1 LIEPTQP
8 HEWQEGEMNG
18 WMQDVRYAL
27 RQLRRSPG
35 FALTAVLTLSLGIGA
50 TTAMYHVVS
59 EVLLQPLP
67 YPDQGSLVG
76 VAFTFPQEQPNA
88 EQTGVTADFL
98 LAHNKSFASM
108 GVADDGALGANF
120 SVGNGKPRS
129 IRSLRVSSGYLPTLG
144 VAPMLGRLFTREDD
158 QPGGAPLAVLSYGLW
173 KTVLNSDAHAVGRT
187 VEVNG
192 DVYTVIGV
200 MPESFVTAESPDL
213 WQPLRLGPAVAG
225 YEGTNFQ
232 MVARLK
238 PGASLEQARA
248 ELKTLSSTIYVQY
261 PYFRH
266 WYPGHPLLEERAWLL
281 RDVVVSGVKTS
292 LLSLMAAMV
301 MVLLLACL
309 NLAVLMTARALGR
322 QREMALRM
330 ALGATRW
337 SIVRLLMIESLMLA
351 IAGSVAGV
359 GFAWIFRML
368 MRTVS
373 PVSLPSLNPGAGN
386 GNDVWWMLGVALLV
400 GCSTTLVFGLL
411 PAMRLLT
418 SDVTGALGTGQAS
431 GVTVSSHKTGRLLMI
446 GQVALATML
455 LSAGALLLGT
465 FLNMRSIPTGVVAK
479 RLHVMQVNL
488 KGDKYAN
495 ALTTAQFVDRVE
507 DGLRKIPGVARVAA
521 VNGLPLDSGYNNDG
535 WPVKGGKELSRN
547 VDIRFVTPGFFH
559 TVGTALLMGRDVTTG
574 DHAGGAPVALVN
586 EAMAQLWWHGQSPI
600 GEYVIRVDGQ
610 PREIVGVVAD
620 SHDRALASPMRPTMY
635 EPFAQVDDPT
645 MKAING
651 WFPTSFVIRVAGD
664 MPIAT
669 EAARALHDAD
679 PEVPV
684 GKFTEMQNFVDKEVA
699 ASRFF
704 SWIAGGFS
712 GFALLLTMIG
722 LFGLLSYQV
731 GMRTRE
737 IGVRMAVGADRGLI
751 LLLVLRRG
759 IALTLI
765 GLAIGAVGSLALR
778 RVVISVLTGTIH
790 TRGGNLGGVLAS
802 GALTVGCAAAALLIA
817 ALLAS
822 YLPARRAASIE
833 PTQALRA
840 E

>member
-1 LIEPTQP
+1 
-8 HEWQEGEMNG
+8 MNG

-35 FALTAVLTLSLGIGA
+35 FALTAVLTLSLGVGA

-76 VAFTFPQEQPNA
+76 VAFTFPQEPPNA

-98 LAHNKSFASM
+98 LAHSKSFASM

-120 SVGNGKPRS
+120 SVGNGKPQS

-158 QPGGAPLAVLSYGLW
+158 EPGGAPLVVLSYGLW
-173 KTVLNSDAHAVGRT
+173 KTALNSDAHAVGRT

-200 MPESFVTAESPDL
+200 MPKSFVTAESPDL

-238 PGASLEQARA
+238 PGVSLEQAQA
-248 ELKTLSSTIYVQY
+248 ELKTLTPMIYAQH
-261 PYFRH
+261 PGFWH
-266 WYPGHPLLEERAWLL
+266 WFPKGHAPLEERVSLL
-281 RDVVVSGVKTS
+281 RDVVVSGVKSS

-337 SIVRLLMIESLMLA
+337 GIVRLLMIESLLLA

-373 PVSLPSLNPGAGN
+373 PVSLPSLNPGAGS

-431 GVTVSSHKTGRLLMI
+431 GATVSSHKTGRLLMI

-479 RLHVMQVNL
+479 RLDVMQVNL
-488 KGDKYAN
+488 KGDKYASS
-495 ALTTAQFVDRVE
+495 LTTAQFVDRVE
-507 DGLRKIPGVARVAA
+507 DGLRKIPGVVQVAA
-521 VNGLPLDSGYNNDG
+521 VNGLPLDSGLNNDG
-535 WPVKGGKELSRN
+535 WPVKGGSELSRN
-547 VDIRFVTPGFFH
+547 MDIRFVTPGFFH
-559 TVGTALLMGRDVTTG
+559 TVGTPLLMGRDVAESDRANST
-574 DHAGGAPVALVN
+574 PIALVN

-600 GEYVIRVDGQ
+600 GEYVVTEGVPPRKVGN
-610 PREIVGVVAD
+610 PSREIVGVVAD
-620 SHDRALASPMRPTMY
+620 SHDRTLAGPMRPTVY
-635 EPFAQVDDPT
+635 EPFAQVDDAS

-651 WFPTSFVIRVAGD
+651 WFPTSFVVRVAGD

-684 GKFTEMQNFVDKEVA
+684 GKFALMQSFVDKEVA
-699 ASRFF
+699 APRFF

-737 IGVRMAVGADRGLI
+737 IGVRMAVGAGRGLI

-765 GLAIGAVGSLALR
+765 GLAVGAVGSLALR
-778 RVVISVLTGTIH
+778 RVVVSVLTGTIH

-802 GALTVGCAAAALLIA
+802 GVLTVGCAAAALLIA

>member
-1 LIEPTQP
+1 
-8 HEWQEGEMNG
+8 MNE

-27 RQLRRSPG
+27 RQLRRAPG
-35 FALTAVLTLSLGIGA
+35 FALTAVLMLALGIGA
-50 TTAMYHVVS
+50 TTAMYSVVS

-67 YPDQGSLVG
+67 YPDQGRLVG
-76 VAFTFPQEQPNA
+76 VAFTYPQEEPNA
-88 EQTGVTADFL
+88 EQTGQTADFL
-98 LAHNKSFASM
+98 LAHSTSFASM

-120 SVGNGKPRS
+120 SIGNGKPRS

-173 KTVLNSDAHAVGRT
+173 KTALNSDANAVGRT

-225 YEGTNFQ
+225 YQGTNFQ
-232 MVARLK
+232 MIARLK
-238 PGASLEQARA
+238 PGASLEQAQA
-248 ELKTLSSTIYVQY
+248 ELKTLTPVIYAQY
-261 PYFRH
+261 PYFWH
-266 WYPGHPLLEERAWLL
+266 WFSKGHALLQEHAWRL
-281 RDVVVSGVKTS
+281 RDVVVSGARTS
-292 LLSLMAAMV
+292 LLSLMAAV
-301 MVLLLACL
+301 AMVLLVACL
-309 NLAVLMTARALGR
+309 NLAGLMTARAFGR
-322 QREMALRM
+322 QREVAVRM
-330 ALGATRW
+330 ALGASRSNVT
-337 SIVRLLMIESLMLA
+337 RLLMMESLLVA
-351 IAGSVAGV
+351 IAGAIGAVAVARGL
-359 GFAWIFRML
+359 RML
-368 MRTVS
+368 MHIIS
-373 PVSLPSLNPGAGN
+373 PIALPRLNPGATASGIW
-386 GNDVWWMLGVALLV
+386 GMLGFALAV
-400 GCSTTLVFGLL
+400 GGGTALVFGLL
-411 PAMRLLT
+411 PAVGLLRH
-418 SDVTGALGTGQAS
+418 DVTGALGGGHAS
-431 GVTVSSHKTGRLLMI
+431 GTPVSTHKTGRLLMI

-455 LSAGALLLGT
+455 LSAGALLLGS

-479 RLHVMQVNL
+479 RLDVLQMYL
-488 KGDKYAN
+488 KGDKYAST
-495 ALTTAQFVDRVE
+495 LPTTQFVNRVE
-507 DGLRKIPGVARVAA
+507 DGLRKIPGVVQVAA
-521 VNGLPLDSGYNNDG
+521 VNGLPLDSGLNNDA

-547 VDIRFVTPGFFH
+547 TDIRFVTPGFFH
-559 TVGTALLMGRDVTTG
+559 TVGTPLLMGRDIAES
-574 DHAGGAPVALVN
+574 DRANGAPVALVN

-600 GEYVIRVDGQ
+600 GEYMATQGES

-620 SHDRALASPMRPTMY
+620 SHDRVLAGPIRPTVY
-635 EPFAQVDDPT
+635 EPFTQVDDAT

-664 MPIAT
+664 MPIAADT
-669 EAARALHDAD
+669 ARALHDAD

-684 GKFTEMQNFVDKEVA
+684 GKFTEMQSFVDKEVA
-699 ASRFF
+699 APRFF
-704 SWIAGGFS
+704 SWMAGGFA
-712 GFALLLTMIG
+712 GFALLLTMVG

-731 GMRTRE
+731 TQRTRE
-737 IGVRMAVGADRGLI
+737 IGVRMAVGAGRGLI

-765 GLAIGAVGSLALR
+765 GLGIGAVGSMALR
-778 RVVISVLTGTIH
+778 RVVVSVLVDTVH
-790 TRGGNLGGVLAS
+790 TRSRDLSGVLAS
-802 GALTVGCAAAALLIA
+802 EPLAVGCAAAALLIA

>member
-1 LIEPTQP
+1 MSQWT
-8 HEWQEGEMNG
+8 
-18 WMQDVRYAL
+18 QDVRYAL

-50 TTAMYHVVS
+50 TTAMYHVVR

-67 YPDQGSLVG
+67 YPDQGSLMG

-88 EQTGVTADFL
+88 EQSGVTADFL
-98 LAHNKSFASM
+98 LAHSKSFASM

-173 KTVLNSDAHAVGRT
+173 KTALNSDAHAVGRT

-238 PGASLEQARA
+238 PGASLKQAQV
-248 ELKTLSSTIYVQY
+248 ELKTLTPMIYAQY
-261 PYFRH
+261 PYFRQ
-266 WYPGHPLLEERAWLL
+266 WYPGHPLLEQRAWLL

-330 ALGATRW
+330 SLGARRW
-337 SIVRLLMIESLMLA
+337 SIVRLLMIESLLLA

-359 GFAWIFRML
+359 GFAWVFRML

-373 PVSLPSLNPGAGN
+373 PVSLPTLNPGAGS
-386 GNDVWWMLGVALLV
+386 GNDIWWMLGVALLV

-431 GVTVSSHKTGRLLMI
+431 GATVSSHKTGRLLMI

-465 FLNMRSIPTGVVAK
+465 FLNMRSIPTGMVAK
-479 RLHVMQVNL
+479 RLDVMQVNL
-488 KGDKYAN
+488 KGDKYAS
-495 ALTTAQFVDRVE
+495 ALTTTQFIGRVE
-507 DGLRKIPGVARVAA
+507 DGLRKIPGVAQVAA
-521 VNGLPLDSGYNNDG
+521 VNGLPLDSGLNTDS
-535 WPVKGGKELSRN
+535 WPVKGGNELSRN

-559 TVGTALLMGRDVTTG
+559 TVGTPLLMGRDVAEG
-574 DHAGGAPVALVN
+574 DRAGGAPVALVN
-586 EAMAQLWWHGQSPI
+586 EAMDQLWWHGQSPI
-600 GEYVIRVDGQ
+600 GEYMVTLGEA

-620 SHDRALASPMRPTMY
+620 AHDRALAGPMRPTVY
-635 EPFAQVDDPT
+635 EPFAQVDDET
-645 MKAING
+645 MNKING
-651 WFPTSFVIRVAGD
+651 WFPTSFVIRVAD
-664 MPIAT
+664 DVPV
-669 EAARALHDAD
+669 AASVASALHDAD

-684 GKFTEMQNFVDKEVA
+684 GKFAEMQDFVDKEVA
-699 ASRFF
+699 APRFF

-712 GFALLLTMIG
+712 SFALLLTMIG

-751 LLLVLRRG
+751 LVLVLRRG
-759 IALTLI
+759 IVLTLI
-765 GLAIGAVGSLALR
+765 GLGIGAVGSLALR
-778 RVVISVLTGTIH
+778 RVVVSVLTGTIH
-790 TRGGNLGGVLAS
+790 TRGGNLGSVLAS